1 MNRIECYEMSMPRQ
15 SRIDTSGALHHV
27 ICRGIDRQKIFTDQN
42 DYLLFL
48 KRLAAL
54 LTETRTSCIAWA
66 LIPNPFHLLLRT
78 GNVVSSPRKHSL
90 LRLQNQSPN
99 GHDLSSGNKRIPYI
113 HKSLSIPSNFQDNI
127 GNPDL
132 LQRRFACCGPAE

>member
-1 MNRIECYEMSMPRQ
+1 
-15 SRIDTSGALHHV
+15 V

-78 GNVVSSPRKHSL
+78 GNVPIVFGTDIAKSSSAL
-90 LRLQNQSPN
+90 T
-99 GHDLSSGNKRIPYI
+99 LSKRIVI
-113 HKSLSIPSNFQDNI
+113 
-127 GNPDL
+127 
-132 LQRRFACCGPAE
+132 